1 MPNLKKE
8 KKDMIE
14 HLDNLVKNSFKFQKM
29 FYKKFNKN
37 KKEGEELQQWLM
49 FRKRGGKVPNG
60 KAYTRK
66 EKHKKSCNNNN
77 SSIFE

>member
-1 MPNLKKE
+1 MKNTRA
-8 KKDMIE
+8 KDF
-14 HLDNLVKNSFKFQKM
+14 DRRVF
-29 FYKKFNKN
+29 

-66 EKHKKSCNNNN
+66 EKHKKSC
-77 SSIFE
+77 ETY